1 MSSQNRKIRIRWIN
15 PIAQPH
21 YDEPMGMALKQ
32 VAEVGTEVEVISLRS
47 EAKMDNLEYRFY
59 ESLVIGDVVKVAKEG
74 DSRGVD
80 AMVIGCFYDLALEDC
95 REICQNT
102 IVVAPCQ
109 ASMQIA
115 ANIANKFS
123 VIVGQV
129 KWIEQMT
136 ERAHR
141 YGFGN
146 YLASMR
152 SIDMSANSLQCD
164 TELTTKRIIEAGRLA
179 IEEDHAEAL
188 ILGCT
193 CNFGLYEK
201 VQQILGV
208 PVIDPLIA
216 AFKQAEML
224 ASMKQNFNLA
234 PSNKWSNEPPS
245 ESEMLK
251 FGLHNLSD
259 PIGNRFLIS

>member
-1 MSSQNRKIRIRWIN
+1 MNNQSKIRIRWLN
-15 PIAQPH
+15 PIAQSH

-32 VAEVGTEVEVISLRS
+32 VANEGTEVEVVSLQS

-74 DSRGVD
+74 DVNGVD

-102 IVVAPCQ
+102 LVVAPCQ
-109 ASMQIA
+109 ASMQVA

-136 ERAHR
+136 ERAER
-141 YGFGN
+141 YGYGG

-164 TELTTKRIIEAGRLA
+164 TQVTTDRIIEAGRLA

-201 VQQILGV
+201 VQQELGV

-216 AFKQAEML
+216 ALKQAEML
-224 ASMKQNFNLA
+224 ASMKHAFNLA
-234 PSNKWSNEPPS
+234 PSNKWSCEPPS

-251 FGLHNLSD
+251 FGLHSLTES
-259 PIGNRFLIS
+259 IGNRFLIS